1 MLLQLHCG
9 VFKMKGVGTLP
20 QHNNNL
26 KKTIMNSNGKS
37 STIGSLGMKLTDLQS
52 MVNDRGY
59 VNLTFSVS
67 GSEDN
72 YGNNVSAWQSQ
83 TKEER
88 EAEAKKVYAGN
99 GKILW
104 TDSNDVLKPQ
114 FKKA

>member
-1 MLLQLHCG
+1 
-9 VFKMKGVGTLP
+9 
-20 QHNNNL
+20 
-26 KKTIMNSNGKS
+26 MNKQGKS

-59 VNLTFSVS
+59 VNLTFNVS

-72 YGNNVSAWQSQ
+72 FGNNVSAWKSQ
-83 TKEER
+83 KKEER
-88 EAEAKKVYAGN
+88 EAEVRKSYAGN

>member
-1 MLLQLHCG
+1 VL
-9 VFKMKGVGTLP
+9 FKKEMDTLS

-26 KKTIMNSNGKS
+26 KKTIMNKSGKS
-37 STIGSLGMKLTDLQS
+37 STIGSLGMKWVDLQS

-59 VNLTFSVS
+59 VNLTFNIS

-72 YGNNVSAWQSQ
+72 YGNNVSAWKSQ

-88 EAEAKKVYAGN
+88 EAEAKKIYAGN